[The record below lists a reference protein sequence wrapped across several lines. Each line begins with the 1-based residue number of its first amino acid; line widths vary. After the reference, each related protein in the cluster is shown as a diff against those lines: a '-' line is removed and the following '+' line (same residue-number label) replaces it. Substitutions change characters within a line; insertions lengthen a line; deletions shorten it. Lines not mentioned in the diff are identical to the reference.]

1 MQASYLQPIIKKIH
15 GNMGPNISND
25 ESNRNTLFS
34 FSEIFQW
41 TCHFPLGFA
50 GNIGTLFFSIKIT
63 VSRRRKKEANNTQ
76 GSTLKVGIQRPS
88 ESMTGQKPRSKI
100 LHIYLTWQIGHE
112 SREKLQYGLEGIYW
126 LLISREVVR
135 LLFLCLWEEKAAVLW
150 TKRSQRRLN
159 HTGKVIVGRIL
170 TFYRKTFPVF

>member
-1 MQASYLQPIIKKIH
+1 METWDQISLMMTQTETHCSASLK
-15 GNMGPNISND
+15 
-25 ESNRNTLFS
+25 S
-34 FSEIFQW
+34 FSEHAIFLQASLEIQVH
-41 TCHFPLGFA
+41 CSSPSKLLLVEEG
-50 GNIGTLFFSIKIT
+50 
-63 VSRRRKKEANNTQ
+63 KKEANNTQ

-135 LLFLCLWEEKAAVLW
+135 LLFLCLWEEKAAVL
-150 TKRSQRRLN
+150 
-159 HTGKVIVGRIL
+159 
-170 TFYRKTFPVF
+170 